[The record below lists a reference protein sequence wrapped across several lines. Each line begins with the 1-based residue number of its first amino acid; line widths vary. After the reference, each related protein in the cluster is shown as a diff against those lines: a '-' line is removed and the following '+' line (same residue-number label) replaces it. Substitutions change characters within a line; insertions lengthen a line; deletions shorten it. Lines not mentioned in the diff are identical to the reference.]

1 MPSRLSFVSFFVFL
15 GNSQASLDI
24 LIISLGAEASPPS
37 PPSTAS
43 GDETSPT
50 PATPGRAPNNL
61 VLQNVAKFQRLLGP
75 SLRADTPGI
84 RQRLLRLI
92 QRLAALYG
100 PGRPPKE
107 FQDAKFW
114 DNFQVK
120 CVHAAISCGILNFF
134 VLRVRY
140 WFDAKKS
147 CLTGMRHGKPQPKG
161 CPFMC
166 FCCRCASLRITL
178 LFLDSSLSRLCG

>member
-1 MPSRLSFVSFFVFL
+1 MSSPS
-15 GNSQASLDI
+15 G
-24 LIISLGAEASPPS
+24 
-37 PPSTAS
+37 TAS
-43 GDETSPT
+43 GDATSPT
-50 PATPGRAPNNL
+50 PATSARAPNNL

-107 FQDAKFW
+107 FQDATFW

-120 CVHAAISCGILNFF
+120 CVHAAMF
-134 VLRVRY
+134 VKTPLSRFGGRVGFLMIKYAVTHLCFLSALGGRERFARCCRY
-140 WFDAKKS
+140 ARPP
-147 CLTGMRHGKPQPKG
+147 MVPKG
-161 CPFMC
+161 YAK
-166 FCCRCASLRITL
+166 ASHRIRNGGNSL
-178 LFLDSSLSRLCG
+178 LLAY